1 MPDVFQNQLGT
12 CSPDDANLAAD
23 PFRAPVLPWTIHIN
37 GGFSMTWERHID
49 SLRYVGVTQMS
60 VFSDNLSRLN
70 TATTDLSD
78 RCASLLSLSDSTS
91 SLADINELEHDISE
105 IVTHLKS
112 WSERS
117 DTRDIGKQL
126 TSISQALENLRKIV
140 IRFRLIATFA
150 AIDTSGDDK
159 AQIDGF
165 LGELRAVPEQIAIC
179 LASVGESFRKVTLA
193 FSASRHQA
201 QQGLIAMD
209 SAQSVLDQQIAS
221 LEVIVDA
228 ANTTIQAI
236 QTVRRD
242 FVAETQKHANSM
254 ITAFQFSDFFAQR
267 LEHIQHMLGFDNSH
281 IHMLASAQIGALA
294 DDGRAVMSRMD
305 QALNGLERAAGGFLN
320 AYSTLEQETVQ
331 SHKKQAEILEI
342 IMYHKDDALIAID
355 AAQVAALR
363 NLKEI
368 TQSQISFGELRRLS
382 KSIDMAAI
390 NARLRSTRLSA
401 SQRTMAV
408 LSNAVLESAVG
419 SRNELETCET
429 GLEVVGAVLGEDDA
443 SKLSESIR
451 IFVERLEG
459 CQDNLKSANERGAA
473 LARTR
478 DDVTQGISTLQVLI
492 NDCRAASSGMCDR
505 LDELAALGTSLPHD
519 ATDTNWP
526 DMDHIYEVYTMDAER
541 VVHNTLIGRAQP
553 TAAATAAVD
562 LDDIFF

>member
-1 MPDVFQNQLGT
+1 
-12 CSPDDANLAAD
+12 
-23 PFRAPVLPWTIHIN
+23 
-37 GGFSMTWERHID
+37 MTWERNID
-49 SLRYVGVTQMS
+49 VIRQVGIAQMS
-60 VFSDNLSRLN
+60 AFSENLSRLN
-70 TATTDLSD
+70 TATTDLAD
-78 RCASLLSLSDSTS
+78 RCATLLSLSDSTS
-91 SLADINELEHDISE
+91 SLSDIGELENDISE
-105 IVTHLKS
+105 IVKQLTC
-112 WSERS
+112 WSERA
-117 DTRDIGKQL
+117 DTREIGTQL
-126 TSISQALENLRKIV
+126 NSISQALENLRRIV

-150 AIDTSGDDK
+150 AIDTSGDEK
-159 AQIDGF
+159 TQIDGF

-193 FSASRHQA
+193 FNASRHRA

-209 SAQSVLDQQIAS
+209 SAQGVLDQQIAS

-242 FVAETQKHANSM
+242 FIAETQKHANSM

-267 LEHIQHMLGFDNSH
+267 LEHIHKMLGFDDLH
-281 IHMLASAQIGALA
+281 IDMLAAAQIGALA

-305 QALNGLERAAGGFLN
+305 QALNGLERAGGGFQT
-320 AYSTLEQETVQ
+320 AYSSLEQETVQ

-342 IMYHKDDALIAID
+342 IMHHKDDALTAID

-368 TQSQISFGELRRLS
+368 TQSQIRFGELRRLS

-419 SRNELETCET
+419 SRAELETCET
-429 GLEVVGAVLGEDDA
+429 GLDVVGAVLGEDDA
-443 SKLSESIR
+443 SKLSDAIR
-451 IFVERLEG
+451 IFVDRLAG
-459 CQDNLKSANERGAA
+459 CQDNLKSAHARGAE
-473 LARTR
+473 LSKTR
-478 DDVTQGISTLQVLI
+478 DDVTQGITTLQSLI
-492 NDCRAASSGMCDR
+492 NDCRAASRGMCDR
-505 LDELAALGTSLPHD
+505 LDELAAMGAQLPPSTGAVD
-519 ATDTNWP
+519 WP
-526 DMDHIYEVYTMDAER
+526 DLEHIFETYTMEAER
-541 VVHNTLIGRAQP
+541 IVHNTLIGRTQ
-553 TAAATAAVD
+553 TAVVEAAVE

>member
-1 MPDVFQNQLGT
+1 
-12 CSPDDANLAAD
+12 
-23 PFRAPVLPWTIHIN
+23 
-37 GGFSMTWERHID
+37 MTWERNID
-49 SLRYVGVTQMS
+49 VIRQVGIAQMS
-60 VFSDNLSRLN
+60 AFSENLSRLN
-70 TATTDLSD
+70 TATTDLAD
-78 RCASLLSLSDSTS
+78 RCATLLSLSDSAS
-91 SLADINELEHDISE
+91 SLSDIGELENDISE
-105 IVTHLKS
+105 IVKQLTR
-112 WSERS
+112 WSERA
-117 DTRDIGKQL
+117 DVREIGAQL
-126 TSISQALENLRKIV
+126 NSISQALENLRRIV

-150 AIDTSGDDK
+150 AIDTSSDDK
-159 AQIDGF
+159 TQIDGF

-193 FSASRHQA
+193 FNASRHQA

-242 FVAETQKHANSM
+242 FIAETQKHANSM

-267 LEHIQHMLGFDNSH
+267 LEHIHKMIGFEDMH
-281 IHMLASAQIGALA
+281 IHMLAAAQIGALA
-294 DDGRAVMSRMD
+294 DDGRAVMLRMD
-305 QALNGLERAAGGFLN
+305 QALNGLERAGGGFQT
-320 AYSTLEQETVQ
+320 AYSSLEQETVQ

-342 IMYHKDDALIAID
+342 IMHHKDDALTAID

-368 TQSQISFGELRRLS
+368 TQSQIRFGELRRLS

-429 GLEVVGAVLGEDDA
+429 GLDVVGAVLGEDDA
-443 SKLSESIR
+443 SKLSVAIR
-451 IFVERLEG
+451 IFVDRLAG
-459 CQDNLKSANERGAA
+459 CQDNLKSANARGAE
-473 LARTR
+473 LAKTR
-478 DDVTQGISTLQVLI
+478 DDVTQGISTLQSLI
-492 NDCRAASSGMCDR
+492 NDCRAASRGMCDR
-505 LDELAALGTSLPHD
+505 LDELAAMGAQLPSSTGEVD
-519 ATDTNWP
+519 WP
-526 DMDHIYEVYTMDAER
+526 DLDHIYETYTMESER
-541 VVHNTLIGRAQP
+541 VVHNTLIGRTQ
-553 TAAATAAVD
+553 TTVAATAVD

>member
-1 MPDVFQNQLGT
+1 M
-12 CSPDDANLAAD
+12 A
-23 PFRAPVLPWTIHIN
+23 
-37 GGFSMTWERHID
+37 WERNID
-49 SLRYVGVTQMS
+49 VIRQVGIAQMS
-60 VFSDNLSRLN
+60 AFSDNLSRLN
-70 TATTDLSD
+70 SATTDLAD
-78 RCASLLSLSDSTS
+78 RCATLLSVSDSASSLSDIG
-91 SLADINELEHDISE
+91 ALETDISE
-105 IVTHLKS
+105 IVTHLKR
-112 WSERS
+112 WSQRA
-117 DTRDIGKQL
+117 DTRAIGVQL
-126 TSISQALENLRKIV
+126 NSISQALENLRRIV

-150 AIDTSGDDK
+150 AIDTSGDERT
-159 AQIDGF
+159 QIDGF
-165 LGELRAVPEQIAIC
+165 LGELRAVPEQIALC

-193 FSASRHQA
+193 FNASRHQA

-236 QTVRRD
+236 QNVRRD
-242 FVAETQKHANSM
+242 FIAETQKHANSM

-267 LEHIQHMLGFDNSH
+267 LEHIHHMLTFDGPH
-281 IHMLASAQIGALA
+281 IQMLAAAQIGALA
-294 DDGRAVMSRMD
+294 EDGRTVMSRMD
-305 QALNGLERAAGGFLN
+305 QALNGLERAGGGFQT
-320 AYSTLEQETVQ
+320 AYSSLEQETVL

-342 IMYHKDDALIAID
+342 IMHHKDDALIAID

-368 TQSQISFGELRRLS
+368 TQSQIRFGELRQLS

-429 GLEVVGAVLGEDDA
+429 GLDVVGAVLGEDDA
-443 SKLSESIR
+443 SKLSDAIR
-451 IFVERLEG
+451 IFVDRLAG
-459 CQDNLKSANERGAA
+459 CQDNLKSANDRGAE
-473 LARTR
+473 LAKTR
-478 DDVTQGISTLQVLI
+478 DDVTQGISTLQSLI
-492 NDCRAASSGMCDR
+492 NDCRAASRGMCDR
-505 LDELAALGTSLPHD
+505 LDELAALGAQLPHD
-519 ATDTNWP
+519 ATETDWP
-526 DMDHIYEVYTMDAER
+526 DLDHIYETYTMDTER

-553 TAAATAAVD
+553 TAAATVAVD